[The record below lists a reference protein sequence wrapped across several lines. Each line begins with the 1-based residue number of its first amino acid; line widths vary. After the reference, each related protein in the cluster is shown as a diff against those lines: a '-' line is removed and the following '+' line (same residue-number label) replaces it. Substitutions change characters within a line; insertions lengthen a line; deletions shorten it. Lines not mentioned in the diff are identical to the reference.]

1 MCGFAGIIDL
11 KRLEINDDLDRRMSK
26 ALDSLYPRGP
36 DQNGMLTDEYSYF
49 VHARLSIIDI
59 TDNGRQPIHK
69 YGKTIIYNG
78 EIYNYKEVKKK
89 LVKSGYNFFSNSDT
103 EVLIAAWD
111 KWGEDTLEHISGMYA
126 FAIWDKSNK
135 QLTLIRDPYGKKPL
149 YYYVNNN
156 IIAFAS
162 DLRSLEN
169 IIDCGDINPL
179 AVESLFKYRFIYDP
193 LSIYTNV
200 HKLQPGH
207 IIKFTSK
214 NTELRKWYN
223 LNSFSEG
230 LTNKAIIQKKLRN
243 YFDKAVKR
251 RLVSDVDLGVFLSG
265 GLDSSLIVSSLAE
278 QGYSLPCFTMGFKG
292 ASDYYEERP
301 QAKRLA
307 KYFGMEH
314 HSFEINEKNILK
326 KIPEIFNASDEP
338 FADTSAIP
346 FYMLS
351 SEVSSKVKVVL
362 SGDGGDEVFGGYR
375 KHLGERWSLFSN
387 LIPKF
392 IRNIIIELLI
402 ENKNTQYGEISRRI
416 RRYLMNTTT
425 DASLRQAGWIEQING
440 DSIKKLFGVNIEN
453 TKHLINLHRKSFKD
467 PINAMLAADLGFT
480 LAGDM
485 LVKADRMSMANSL
498 EIRSPFLD
506 KELVEYTFSLP
517 GKLKIGNFKGKKL
530 LKESFKNRLPNWST
544 KLSKKGFEVPIADWL
559 RSNLKSMVDDSCSKR
574 SLEKLG
580 IINHD
585 LVNDW
590 KQGLYSG
597 KRDTSWQL
605 WTLISYKQWLES
617 KGKF

>member
-11 KRLEINDDLDRRMSK
+11 KRLEINDDLDRRMKK
-26 ALDSLYPRGP
+26 ALDSLQPRGP

-59 TDNGRQPIHK
+59 TDNGKQPIQK

-78 EIYNYKEVKKK
+78 EIYNHEEVKRK
-89 LVKSGYNFFSNSDT
+89 LIKSGYTFFSNSDT

-111 KWGEDTLEHISGMYA
+111 KWGEDALAHISGMYA

-135 QLTLIRDPYGKKPL
+135 KLSLIRDPYGKKPL
-149 YYYVNNN
+149 YYSVNNN
-156 IIAFAS
+156 IISFAS

-179 AVESLFKYRFIYDP
+179 ALESLFKYRFIYDP
-193 LSIYTNV
+193 LSIYKNV

-207 IIKFTSK
+207 IIKFTSDNIK
-214 NTELRKWYN
+214 LRKWYN
-223 LNSFSEG
+223 LNRVVEG
-230 LTNKAIIQKKLRN
+230 DTNKTIIYKNLRN
-243 YFDKAVKR
+243 YFDKAVQR
-251 RLVSDVDLGVFLSG
+251 RLISDVDLGVFLSG

-278 QGYSLPCFTMGFKG
+278 QGYSLPCFTMGFEG

-307 KYFGMEH
+307 KYFGMKH
-314 HSFEINEKNILK
+314 YSFEINEKSILK
-326 KIPEIFNASDEP
+326 NIPEILDASDEP
-338 FADTSAIP
+338 FADTSALP

-351 SEVSSKVKVVL
+351 KKVSSSVKVVL

-375 KHLGERWSLFSN
+375 KHLGEKWSSASN

-392 IRNIIIELLI
+392 IRIIIIKTLI
-402 ENKNTQYGEISRRI
+402 ENKNTYYGEISRRV
-416 RRYLMNTTT
+416 RRFLINTHK
-425 DASLRQAGWIEQING
+425 DGSLRQAGYIEQVNEN
-440 DSIKKLFGVNIEN
+440 SIKKLFGVNIEN
-453 TKHLINLHRKSFKD
+453 TKKLLDVHRKSFKD
-467 PINAMLAADLGFT
+467 PINAMLAADLGFS
-480 LAGDM
+480 LVGDM

-498 EIRSPFLD
+498 EVRSPFLD
-506 KELVEYTFSLP
+506 KDLVEYTFSLP
-517 GKLKIGNFKGKKL
+517 GKLKIGNFSGKKL
-530 LKESFKNRLPNWST
+530 LKESFKNRLPSWSM
-544 KLSKKGFEVPIADWL
+544 KLSKKGFEIPIADWL
-559 RSNLKSMVDDSCSKR
+559 RNDLKNMLEDSSSKR
-574 SLEKLG
+574 TLEKMG
-580 IINHD
+580 IIDHA
-585 LVNDW
+585 LVDDW

-605 WTLISYKQWLES
+605 WTLISFKQWLEK

>member
-26 ALDSLYPRGP
+26 ALDSLHTRGP
-36 DQNGMLTDEYSYF
+36 DQNGMLIDEYSYF

-59 TDNGRQPIHK
+59 TDNGKQPIHK

-78 EIYNYKEVKKK
+78 EIYNYEEVKKK
-89 LVKSGYNFFSNSDT
+89 LEKSGYNFFSNSDT

-111 KWGEDTLEHISGMYA
+111 KWGEYALEHISGMYA

-149 YYYVNNN
+149 FYSINNN

-169 IIDCGDINPL
+169 IIDCGEINPL

-193 LSIYTNV
+193 LSIYKNV

-207 IIKFTSK
+207 LIKFTSENIK
-214 NTELRKWYN
+214 LRKWYN
-223 LNSFSEG
+223 LNS
-230 LTNKAIIQKKLRN
+230 LKDHNNNKPIIHAKLRD
-243 YFDKAVKR
+243 YFDIAVKR
-251 RLVSDVDLGVFLSG
+251 RMISDVDLGVFLSG

-278 QGYSLPCFTMGFKG
+278 QGFSLPCFTMGFQG

-314 HSFEINEKNILK
+314 HAFEINEKSILK
-326 KIPEIFNASDEP
+326 RIPEILNACDEP
-338 FADTSAIP
+338 FADTSALP

-351 SEVSSKVKVVL
+351 NEVSSRVKVVL

-375 KHLGERWSLFSN
+375 KHLGEKWSSASN
-387 LIPKF
+387 MIPKF
-392 IRNIIIELLI
+392 IRTIIVKTLI
-402 ENKNTQYGEISRRI
+402 ENKNTYYGEISRRI
-416 RRYLMNTTT
+416 RRFLINTYK
-425 DASLRQAGWIEQING
+425 DGSLRQAGYLEQINA
-440 DSIKKLFGVNIEN
+440 DSIKQLFGVNIEQ
-453 TKHLINLHRKSFKD
+453 TKRLLDEHRKSFTD
-467 PINAMLAADLGFT
+467 PINAMLAADLGFS

-498 EIRSPFLD
+498 EVRSPFLD
-506 KELVEYTFSLP
+506 KDLVEYAFSIP
-517 GKLKIGNFKGKKL
+517 GKLKIGNFKGKVL
-530 LKESFKNRLPNWST
+530 LKDTFKNRLPKWSMN
-544 KLSKKGFEVPIADWL
+544 LPKKGFELPIADWL
-559 RSNLKSMVDDSCSKR
+559 RNDLKKLVDDSSSKKN
-574 SLEKLG
+574 LEKLG
-580 IINHD
+580 IINPSVID
-585 LVNDW
+585 NW
-590 KQGLYSG
+590 KESLYTK

-605 WTLISYKQWLES
+605 WTLITYKQWMES
-617 KGKF
+617 RGKL